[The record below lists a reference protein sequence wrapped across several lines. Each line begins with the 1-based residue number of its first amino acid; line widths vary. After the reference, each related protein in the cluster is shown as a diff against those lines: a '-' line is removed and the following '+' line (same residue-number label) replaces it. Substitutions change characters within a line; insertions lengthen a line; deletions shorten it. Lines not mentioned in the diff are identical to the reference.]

1 MKKSF
6 LPFSS
11 SALKIIACIT
21 MVIDHVG
28 FLFFPDQEI
37 WRIIGRLSFPL
48 FAFLIAEGY
57 HHTKDVR
64 MYVKRLFLF
73 ALISQLPYMLLL
85 HAGGMEI
92 FELNVFF
99 TLLTGLLALIGLS
112 KLRFLYSFLLIIATC
127 FVAQFFHFSYGAFGM
142 ITIFTSYLFL
152 NNRKIGIITLS
163 LIPFVNN
170 LFNTLQWTAIFSLPF
185 IALYDGKKGFSF
197 PRYFFYW
204 FYPAHIVLLCA
215 IWYFFI

>member
-73 ALISQLPYMLLL
+73 ALISQPPYMLLL

-142 ITIFTSYLFL
+142 ITIFASYLFL

-170 LFNTLQWTAIFSLPF
+170 LFSNLQWTAIFSLPF
-185 IALYDGKKGFSF
+185 IALYNGKKGFSF

-204 FYPAHIVLLCA
+204 LYPVHIVLLCT